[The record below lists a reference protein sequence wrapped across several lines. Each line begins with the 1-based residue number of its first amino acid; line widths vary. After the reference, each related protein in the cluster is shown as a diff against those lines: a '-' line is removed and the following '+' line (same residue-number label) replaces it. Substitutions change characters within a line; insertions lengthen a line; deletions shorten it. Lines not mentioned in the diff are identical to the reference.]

1 MRSLTESIAT
11 LQNVVSHRRLSLVI
25 ASHPS
30 LEMTFFWEQDFCLF
44 LALLLVARF
53 TLDLAI
59 QLVSREK
66 VTFTVKSVVD
76 GLRLTEILPFM
87 ILGDLRER
95 SPPLMFTTE

>member
-1 MRSLTESIAT
+1 M
-11 LQNVVSHRRLSLVI
+11 I
-25 ASHPS
+25 ASHLP

-44 LALLLVARF
+44 LTLLLVAGV

-76 GLRLTEILPFM
+76 GLRFTEILPFM

-95 SPPLMFTTE
+95 SPPLMLTTE

>member
-1 MRSLTESIAT
+1 MTT
-11 LQNVVSHRRLSLVI
+11 LQYVVSSRRLSLVI
-25 ASHPS
+25 TSHPS
-30 LEMTFFWEQDFCLF
+30 LERTFFWEQDFCLF
-44 LALLLVARF
+44 LALLLVAGF

-76 GLRLTEILPFM
+76 GLRLTKIIPFM